1 MPQSL
6 AIVLIHLI
14 FSTKNREPT
23 IPAELLPQL
32 HGYIVGIL
40 GNLQCPSLRTGG
52 VVDHVHALFSL
63 HRTAAI
69 ADVVRTAAVADVVE
83 EVKKGSSKW
92 MKQQGV
98 RSFAWQAGYAA
109 LSVSESQKRAVIRY
123 VEQQQEHH
131 KKHSFQEE
139 VRAFLT
145 KHSVTYDE
153 RYVWD

>member
-6 AIVLIHLI
+6 ASVLIHLI
-14 FSTKNREPT
+14 FSTKNREPM
-23 IPAELLPQL
+23 IPQEVLPHL
-32 HGYIVGIL
+32 HAYIVGIL
-40 GNLQCPSLRTGG
+40 DNLQCPSLRTGG
-52 VVDHVHALFSL
+52 IADHAHSLFSL

-69 ADVVRTAAVADVVE
+69 AGVVE

-98 RSFAWQAGYAA
+98 PRFAWQAGYAA
-109 LSVSESQKRAVIRY
+109 FSVSESQKAAVIRY
-123 VEQQQEHH
+123 VERQEEHH
-131 KKHSFQEE
+131 KKHTFQEE

-145 KHSVTYDE
+145 RHGMAYDE

>member
-6 AIVLIHLI
+6 ASVLIHLI

-23 IPAELLPQL
+23 IPHQLLPQL
-32 HGYIVGIL
+32 HAYIVGIL
-40 GNLQCPSLRTGG
+40 ANLQCPSLRTGG
-52 VVDHVHALFSL
+52 VVNHAHTLFAL

-69 ADVVRTAAVADVVE
+69 AEVVE

-98 RSFAWQAGYAA
+98 AQFAWQAGYAA
-109 LSVSESQKRAVIRY
+109 FSVSESQKAAVIRY
-123 VEQQQEHH
+123 IEQQEEHH
-131 KKHSFQEE
+131 RRQSFHEE
-139 VRAFLT
+139 VRMFLT
-145 KHSVTYDE
+145 RHGVAYDE